1 MAQMLRMKDH
11 RKTLKRLALAGS
23 LQIEDLKL
31 QPIYPR

>member
-31 QPIYPR
+31 